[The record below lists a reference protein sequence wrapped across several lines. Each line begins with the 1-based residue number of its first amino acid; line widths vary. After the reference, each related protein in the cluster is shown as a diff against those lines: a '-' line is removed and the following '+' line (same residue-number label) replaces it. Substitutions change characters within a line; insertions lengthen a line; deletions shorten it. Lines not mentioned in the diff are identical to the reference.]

1 MHVCISAPT
10 VPQDG
15 VERPVNRAL
24 FCQSY
29 AGIFNVQS
37 PAKYKLYAYSLFS
50 YFSSK
55 EVMGTSGLLME
66 PGGGW
71 WRWWVGGPVVWPN
84 MPVQGTG
91 TALLEQHTLKA
102 LHFSF
107 LFGPADVFPLRRSD
121 WSLDKVAKW
130 EARGYARSDVEAYL
144 TTYGEA
150 IPSFLRCKG
159 AASRCCCRGQ
169 SHWPTIRA
177 SGRRLPMLMSVRAH
191 LHSCSCCLQ
200 RWWQSSPTVTSGC
213 VSRPPLRSGACMPC
227 HARSHPM
234 SMSMSGHACKPCK
247 PLQLLLP
254 LSCRNCLLRCV
265 GKYERSPPLRI
276 QRWLPPHFPAALH

>member
-150 IPSFLRCKG
+150 IPSLLRCTG
-159 AASRCCCRGQ
+159 AAPRCCRAIALAHHPCQWPPAADADVGQ
-169 SHWPTIRA
+169 
-177 SGRRLPMLMSVRAH
+177 G
-191 LHSCSCCLQ
+191 
-200 RWWQSSPTVTSGC
+200 
-213 VSRPPLRSGACMPC
+213 PPVL
-227 HARSHPM
+227 
-234 SMSMSGHACKPCK
+234 
-247 PLQLLLP
+247 LLLLP
-254 LSCRNCLLRCV
+254 AAVVAELTNGNFGLRIPSTSAIRCV
-265 GKYERSPPLRI
+265 HAMPGHTP
-276 QRWLPPHFPAALH
+276 